1 LRGEHREDGGLF
13 SYVSLEARVPQRHP
27 VRKMR
32 KLVDSALSNL
42 DELFNEIYARE
53 GRPSIPPERLI
64 RASLLQVLYS
74 IRSERQLMEQLDY
87 NLLFRWFVGLGV
99 DEPVWNP
106 STFSKNRDRLAQ
118 ADVGRRLF
126 EEIVALARSHG
137 LTSDEHFSVDGTLIA
152 AWASQKS
159 VRRKDGDDDDNPD
172 GVGRNAGRNFHGE
185 KRSNE
190 THASRSDPEALLAS
204 KSNGI
209 AARPS
214 YAGHTLMENRNGLI
228 VDAELTSATGTAERE
243 TAVSMAGS
251 LRAGA
256 TLGADKAYDT
266 HGFVQDLR
274 ALRVTP
280 HVSQN
285 VNRTGGSAID
295 GRTTRHAG
303 YEISQRIR
311 KRIEEPFG
319 WIKQIGGFRQT
330 KQRGRERVRQEFLKV
345 MAAYNLVRLRNLLPE
360 MAW

>member
-1 LRGEHREDGGLF
+1 
-13 SYVSLEARVPQRHP
+13 
-27 VRKMR
+27 
-32 KLVDSALSNL
+32 
-42 DELFNEIYARE
+42 
-53 GRPSIPPERLI
+53 
-64 RASLLQVLYS
+64 
-74 IRSERQLMEQLDY
+74 
-87 NLLFRWFVGLGV
+87 
-99 DEPVWNP
+99 
-106 STFSKNRDRLAQ
+106 LAQ

-126 EEIVALARSHG
+126 DEIVALARRHG

-159 VRRKDGDDDDNPD
+159 VRRTDGDDDDNPD

-185 KRSNE
+185 KRSNK
-190 THASRSDPEALLAS
+190 THASRTDPEALLAS

-228 VDAELTSATGTAERE
+228 VDAELTQAPGTAERE
-243 TAVSMAGS
+243 TAAAMAGG

-256 TLGADKAYDT
+256 TLGADKGYDT
-266 HGFVQDLR
+266 KDFVKDLR
-274 ALRVTP
+274 ALRITP

-285 VNRTGGSAID
+285 VNRNGGSAID
-295 GRTTRHAG
+295 GRTTRHPG

-330 KQRGRERVRQEFLKV
+330 RQRGLMRVRQEYLK
-345 MAAYNLVRLRNLLPE
+345 ALTAFNLVRLRNLLPE

>member
-32 KLVDSALSNL
+32 KLVDSALANL
-42 DELFNEIYARE
+42 DELFDEIYARE

-99 DEPVWNP
+99 DEPVWNA

-126 EEIVALARSHG
+126 DEIVALAQRHG

-190 THASRSDPEALLAS
+190 THASRTDPEALLAS
-204 KSNGI
+204 KNNGI

-243 TAVSMAGS
+243 TAVTHGRRPKSRRDARRGQSLRHAG
-251 LRAGA
+251 LRAGLA
-256 TLGADKAYDT
+256 SASGDT
-266 HGFVQDLR
+266 
-274 ALRVTP
+274 AC
-280 HVSQN
+280 VSEHQ
-285 VNRTGGSAID
+285 
-295 GRTTRHAG
+295 
-303 YEISQRIR
+303 SQRW
-311 KRIEEPFG
+311 FG
-319 WIKQIGGFRQT
+319 D
-330 KQRGRERVRQEFLKV
+330 
-345 MAAYNLVRLRNLLPE
+345 
-360 MAW
+360 